1 MFRTLLRIV
10 LVIIVVAAVAAFF
23 IGYRMANRDSRESP
37 YAVGT
42 IGSAVDVSIAR
53 QTGAEIAGKVA
64 ASANTAQR
72 MASSAALTAKIKSK
86 MALDDTIQASRI
98 DVDTAEGVVTLHGT
112 VDSEAQRERA
122 LQLARETDGVKSV
135 VDKLTVR

>member
-42 IGSAVDVSIAR
+42 IGSAVDVSTAR